1 MGWLLHRWDQD
12 GKSNR
17 GPGPALGKNRGPLT
31 SAVDPNAQWAARA
44 AVASMAAP
52 PLAATQS
59 LKAFSVMTEKAS
71 AQKERYAARHPHVIP
86 SLIPSWEPP
95 ELEVEAALVRKLL
108 EARGGLELKHHRY
121 PLPSGLTVGEALHV
135 LVKDVE
141 RHAAFIHNE
150 GRFTPPSPI
159 MAPARKHAAT
169 H

>member
-17 GPGPALGKNRGPLT
+17 TPELPGAQ
-31 SAVDPNAQWAARA
+31 DAQWAARA

-71 AQKERYAARHPHVIP
+71 AQKERYAARHPRV
-86 SLIPSWEPP
+86 IPSWEPP

-150 GRFTPPSPI
+150 GRKPN
-159 MAPARKHAAT
+159 MAPTRKQAAT
-169 H
+169 Q